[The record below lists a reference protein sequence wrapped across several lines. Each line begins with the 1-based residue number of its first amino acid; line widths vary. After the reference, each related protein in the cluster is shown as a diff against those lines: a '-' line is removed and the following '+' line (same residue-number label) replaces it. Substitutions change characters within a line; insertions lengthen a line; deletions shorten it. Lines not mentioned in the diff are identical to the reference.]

1 MKQQHAAQ
9 IERLTRRI
17 RELEQGLDEAYSSV
31 SEEKHPLLKDESS
44 GSGPPTPPAFKTSP
58 PMMHHGPSVYSDDV
72 IDHFG
77 TPIVTA
83 LPLCASSESWG
94 TSRYA
99 ENRSKGGFVLL
110 WCDREGRS
118 EYGSVFTRLAAL
130 RRWTLHL
137 FYHLLTS
144 LAPSFFL
151 GLADIGAMPR
161 IFDARD

>member
-58 PMMHHGPSVYSDDV
+58 PMMDHGPSVYPDDV

-77 TPIVTA
+77 TPIVTP
-83 LPLCASSESWG
+83 LSLCASSESWEHLG
-94 TSRYA
+94 TLKIGP
-99 ENRSKGGFVLL
+99 KGGSCF
-110 WCDREGRS
+110 
-118 EYGSVFTRLAAL
+118 YGATARGEVSTVRFASGLRLRAAGL
-130 RRWTLHL
+130 SITFITFSRPSHL
-137 FYHLLTS
+137 VS
-144 LAPSFFL
+144 S
-151 GLADIGAMPR
+151 
-161 IFDARD
+161 